1 MTGHNAPMLSLWLGA
16 YDQGLAYASLALGT
30 YLTLRVLNF
39 ADLTVDG
46 SFALGGGTAAML
58 ITQGVP
64 IPFALLAALVLGSL
78 AGTVTALIHTKL
90 GVNDLFAGILTTTG
104 LYTITLR
111 VMGRSNIPITD
122 LNPVINLPDFGMGDD
137 GRWALA
143 LTVVVLGLIGLIAL
157 FLATD
162 FGLALRAIGNNPTM
176 ARANAIHQGLGL
188 TIGIAAANALVALS
202 GALVTM
208 YQGFADVT
216 MGIGSLIL
224 GLGMVIIGES
234 VLRPASIRKALLAVV
249 VGAILFRLLI
259 AIALQLGLEPV
270 DLKLTTAVLLLVA
283 MSLGHIKLPGVN
295 ASALADGPEAAVPPQ
310 DEDQSAGTAQSADT
324 AQSAGIAKARGPA
337 SSGEQP

>member
-1 MTGHNAPMLSLWLGA
+1 MISLWLGA

-30 YLTLRVLNF
+30 YLTLRILNF

-46 SFALGGGTAAML
+46 SFALGGGTAAVL

-64 IPFALLAALVLGSL
+64 IPLAMLAALLLGAL
-78 AGTVTALIHTKL
+78 AGTVTALIHTRL

-122 LNPVINLPDFGMGDD
+122 ITPVVNWPSLGQGDD
-137 GRWALA
+137 GRWGVALTCVMLGIVLLLA
-143 LTVVVLGLIGLIAL
+143 LV
-157 FLATD
+157 LATD

-176 ARANAIHQGLGL
+176 ARANAVNQAMGL
-188 TIGIAAANALVALS
+188 TVGIAAANALVAIA
-202 GALVTM
+202 GALVAM

-234 VLRPASIRKALLAVV
+234 LLRPRSVPVAMLAVV
-249 VGAILFRLLI
+249 VGSILFRLMI

-270 DLKLTTAVLLLVA
+270 DLKLTTAVLLLAA
-283 MSLGHIKLPGVN
+283 MSLGHFKLPGLN
-295 ASALADGPEAAVPPQ
+295 ANTQELVAEPAAIAASQDDPQPETSRG
-310 DEDQSAGTAQSADT
+310 DQ
-324 AQSAGIAKARGPA
+324 P
-337 SSGEQP
+337 

>member
-46 SFALGGGTAAML
+46 SFALGGGTAAVL
-58 ITQGVP
+58 ITNGVP
-64 IPFALLAALVLGSL
+64 VPLAILSAVVLGGL
-78 AGTVTALIHTKL
+78 AGTITALIHTRL

-104 LYTITLR
+104 LYTVTLR

-122 LNPVINLPDFGMGDD
+122 ITPVVNWPDFGQGDD
-137 GRWALA
+137 GRWAIA
-143 LTVVVLGLIGLIAL
+143 LTCVLLGMIALIAL
-157 FLATD
+157 LLATD

-176 ARANAIHQGLGL
+176 ARANAVNQGLGL
-188 TIGIAAANALVALS
+188 TLGIAAGNALVGLA
-202 GALVTM
+202 GALVAM

-234 VLRPASIRKALLAVV
+234 VLRPRSVPTALFAVV
-249 VGAILFRLLI
+249 MGAILFRLLI
-259 AIALQLGLEPV
+259 AIALQLGLDPV
-270 DLKLTTAVLLLVA
+270 DLKLTTAVLLLAA
-283 MSLGHIKLPGVN
+283 MSLGHIKLPGLN
-295 ASALADGPEAAVPPQ
+295 ANFQDAASEPAVIAGSEAEADPE
-310 DEDQSAGTAQSADT
+310 
-324 AQSAGIAKARGPA
+324 
-337 SSGEQP
+337 SGEQP